1 MLQIYQHVLSLVFAI
16 QEICE
21 NPPLV
26 PNVTLGFQIYNS
38 YFIPSRTYHAALRI
52 FSTKGRFAPNYDC
65 DAQTNLMTVIG
76 GPNPPVIRH
85 MATILHIFKV
95 PQLNHFLR
103 RVSFN
108 NSAGVKIS
116 FTQDG
121 ELEAGFD
128 VIHWVPFPNRSFLRV
143 RVGEVDP
150 TAPHGKSFTI
160 DEKAIMWPSR
170 FNQAL
175 PLSLCNN
182 NCYAGYR
189 KAEKEGK
196 PFCCYECHPCPEG
209 KISNQ
214 KALVLGIFIKYK
226 DTPIV
231 KANNRSL
238 SYTLLI
244 SLMLSFLCVLLFI
257 GQPGKVTCL
266 LQQTAF
272 GLIFSVAIAC
282 VLAKS
287 ITVVCAFMATK
298 PGSPM
303 RKWMGRKLATSI
315 VLSCSLIQATLC
327 TVWLVTS
334 PPFPDLDMH
343 SMNEKIIV
351 KCNEGSVILFSC
363 VLGFLGCLSTS
374 SFIVAFLARK
384 LPSSFN
390 EAKLITFSMLVFC
403 SVWLSFVP
411 AYLSSKG
418 KYMVAVE
425 IFSILASN
433 AGLLVC
439 IFSPKCFIVLA
450 RPDLNNREQLIKRM
464 L

>member
-1 MLQIYQHVLSLVFAI
+1 MDVCFRCPEDQYPNQERSDCLYKELSFLSYA
-16 QEICE
+16 E
-21 NPPLV
+21 PLGMGLAV
-26 PNVTLGFQIYNS
+26 S
-38 YFIPSRTYHAALRI
+38 AL
-52 FSTKGRFAPNYDC
+52 FLF
-65 DAQTNLMTVIG
+65 LMT
-76 GPNPPVIRH
+76 
-85 MATILHIFKV
+85 
-95 PQLNHFLR
+95 
-103 RVSFN
+103 
-108 NSAGVKIS
+108 
-116 FTQDG
+116 
-121 ELEAGFD
+121 
-128 VIHWVPFPNRSFLRV
+128 
-143 RVGEVDP
+143 
-150 TAPHGKSFTI
+150 
-160 DEKAIMWPSR
+160 
-170 FNQAL
+170 
-175 PLSLCNN
+175 
-182 NCYAGYR
+182 
-189 KAEKEGK
+189 
-196 PFCCYECHPCPEG
+196 
-209 KISNQ
+209 
-214 KALVLGIFIKYK
+214 ALVLGIFIKYK

-231 KANNRSL
+231 KANNQSL

-287 ITVVCAFMATK
+287 ITVICAFMATK

-315 VLSCSLIQATLC
+315 VLSCFFIQATLC

-334 PPFPDLDMH
+334 PPFPDLDVH

-363 VLGFLGCLSTS
+363 VLGFLGFLSVS

-411 AYLSSKG
+411 AYLSTKG

-450 RPDLNNREQLIKRM
+450 RPDLNNREQIIKRM